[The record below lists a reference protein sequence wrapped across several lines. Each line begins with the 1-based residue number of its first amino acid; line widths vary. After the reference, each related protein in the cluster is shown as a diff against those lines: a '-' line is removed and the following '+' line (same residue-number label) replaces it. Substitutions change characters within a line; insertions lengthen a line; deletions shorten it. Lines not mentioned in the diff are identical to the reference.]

1 MKFAKDAR
9 SRYNEARLLV
19 DGQTS
24 TVNGL
29 KDKPK
34 TNEEQK
40 QKAQAKLEEYTK
52 EKEEAYSSVTSKMSM
67 IVDKRD
73 KEYVASLCKF
83 MEDLH
88 NYYKE
93 CYEVTKELEPH
104 IEKLKWQAQE

>member
-1 MKFAKDAR
+1 MKSR
-9 SRYNEARLLV
+9 SKRLRYANPNI
-19 DGQTS
+19 GCQYIS
-24 TVNGL
+24 TRSISIHAYL
-29 KDKPK
+29 C
-34 TNEEQK
+34 E
-40 QKAQAKLEEYTK
+40 QAKLEEYTK